1 MFTIVAEFASIRTM
15 LAIVVALDLEVHQM
29 DIRNVF
35 LNRKLS
41 ENIFM
46 E

>member
-1 MFTIVAEFASIRTM
+1 MFALVAEFASICTM
-15 LAIVVALDLEVHQM
+15 LAIVAALDLKVHQM